1 MLENLTLNDFWS
13 LGMPLSSYN
22 RVTSIISCKP
32 SERQQHRLCHTDVGQ
47 SIIYKCLLPEHIYT
61 FSLCWVEV
69 NWGASCSLAGSLS
82 QSNYL
87 TLASREALLSCAVCQ
102 CVALHSISFY
112 CTAFPCNA
120 LQYEC
125 SFTHC
130 GAAGVHWWARGMG
143 RHMVDKTWPGVR
155 SSAAGAGG
163 AAGAWGAAAGAGGKM
178 KDDSLVPSGL
188 LLPQSMDVHCQ
199 ATIYPLFNAAS
210 RCVSS

>member
-1 MLENLTLNDFWS
+1 M
-13 LGMPLSSYN
+13 
-22 RVTSIISCKP
+22 
-32 SERQQHRLCHTDVGQ
+32 
-47 SIIYKCLLPEHIYT
+47 
-61 FSLCWVEV
+61 
-69 NWGASCSLAGSLS
+69 
-82 QSNYL
+82 
-87 TLASREALLSCAVCQ
+87 SCAVCQ

-163 AAGAWGAAAGAGGKM
+163 AGAGAAGGGAGKM
-178 KDDSLVPSGL
+178 EDDSLVPSGL

-210 RCVSS
+210 LCVSSKFSYSILQQSLKFRNASLLCTRPSVINCLGRSSPPPHPPLAAVIGGSFGRGAPHWPGKPRRVEPVRLSSAACGQVNSLACLSDL